1 MPQVSKYPVS
11 KEVQERMF
19 EIFWET
25 IAGLENAQKA
35 SEFFHDLLTPTEKIM
50 LAKRLAI
57 ALLLIKGYDYRSI
70 VNTLKVSPTTIGNV
84 RLWLQT
90 AGSGYRKAVEK
101 IIKSEKQE
109 EFFEKIEEVI
119 SKFIPPPPGTDWA
132 KARREE
138 HTNRRARRQKRTA
151 L

>member
-70 VNTLKVSPTTIGNV
+70 VNTLKVSPTTIGSV
-84 RLWLQT
+84 RLWFQT
-90 AGSGYRKAVEK
+90 AGSGYRKAIEK

-119 SKFIPPPPGTDWA
+119 SKFIPPPPGTDWV
-132 KARREE
+132 KERREE
-138 HTNRRARRQKRTA
+138 HASRRARRQRRTT